1 MRSALSAAPAEKS
14 GLPASLG
21 QAPAVASSLS
31 TVSSTL
37 SGSTVTSSTLTSST
51 AAKESQD
58 YFSLRRRPSTAQSA
72 TSQVPGQ
79 TTPDDFSGWGGP
91 GSAKQTSQEAELLAT
106 PSTPGGRLM
115 GRLKSLGKSSR
126 RAATEV
132 EAPAQSNAAGDVSEG
147 EVSVPIN
154 YIVVHVTNCT
164 F

>member
-1 MRSALSAAPAEKS
+1 MRSGLSTAPAEKS

-31 TVSSTL
+31 TASSTL
-37 SGSTVTSSTLTSST
+37 SASTVTSPTLTSST

-72 TSQVPGQ
+72 TSQAPGQ

-91 GSAKQTSQEAELLAT
+91 GSAKQTSQEAELAT

-132 EAPAQSNAAGDVSEG
+132 EAPAQSKAAGDVSEG
-147 EVSVPIN
+147 EVSIPIN
-154 YIVVHVTNCT
+154 YIVIHVTNCT
-164 F
+164 I